1 MLVILRFMRIGLV
14 LVIVVLITLA
24 CGNHTNSTLDKKTYT
39 RSPIISNS
47 VTKATLNKKFL
58 EQVNKL
64 RAQDRKCGDKYF
76 ASAPPLTMND
86 RLTLAASQHS
96 SDMYQNNFL
105 DHISSNGDT
114 LADRIEKVNYKWR
127 VIGENV
133 AHNQRKIEQ
142 VLQDWLSS
150 PGHCRNMMSSEYR
163 HTGIAQV
170 NWYWTQVYAAPK

>member
-1 MLVILRFMRIGLV
+1 MLGSFRFMRIGLG
-14 LVIVVLITLA
+14 VVMVAVVTLA
-24 CGNHTNSTLDKKTYT
+24 CGSYTNSTLEKKTYVK
-39 RSPIISNS
+39 SSIISNS
-47 VTKATLNKKFL
+47 ITNAALSKQFI
-58 EQVNKL
+58 EQVNNF
-64 RAQDRKCGDKYF
+64 RAQARKCGDQYF
-76 ASAPPLTMND
+76 SSAPPLTMND
-86 RLTLAASQHS
+86 RLNLAASRHS

-114 LADRIEKVNYKWR
+114 LADRVEKVNYKWR
-127 VIGENV
+127 AIGENV

-150 PGHCRNMMSSEYR
+150 PGHCSNMMSPEYR

>member
-1 MLVILRFMRIGLV
+1 MRGYLVFMRIGLG
-14 LVIVVLITLA
+14 LIIFVVVNSA
-24 CGNHTNSTLDKKTYT
+24 CGSHTNSTLDKKTYV
-39 RSPIISNS
+39 RSSIVRSSTTN
-47 VTKATLNKKFL
+47 ATLNKQFL

-64 RAQDRKCGDKYF
+64 RAQARKCGDQYF
-76 ASAPPLTMND
+76 SSAPPLTMND
-86 RLTLAASQHS
+86 RLNLAASLHS
-96 SDMYQNNFL
+96 SDMYKNKFL

-114 LADRIEKVNYKWR
+114 LADRAEKVNYKWR
-127 VIGENV
+127 AIGENV

-150 PGHCRNMMSSEYR
+150 PGHCSNMMSSEYR

>member
-1 MLVILRFMRIGLV
+1 MRISLC
-14 LVIVVLITLA
+14 LVIVVVVAFA
-24 CGNHTNSTLDKKTYT
+24 CSSYTNSTLEKKTYVK
-39 RSPIISNS
+39 SPFISNS
-47 VTKATLNKKFL
+47 ITNATLSKQFI

-64 RAQDRKCGDKYF
+64 RAQARKCGAQYF
-76 ASAPPLTMND
+76 PSAPPLTMND
-86 RLTLAASQHS
+86 RLNLAASRHS

-127 VIGENV
+127 AVGENV

-150 PGHCRNMMSSEYR
+150 PGHCSNMMSHEFR